1 MKKSIQNRIRK
12 GLFPEMPQT
21 FADRLTGA
29 LKIGGAFNADQR
41 SADEA
46 PTAPVLPE
54 RSKRRFP
61 FGKIFNGVAAAVLA
75 ALCIV
80 IAVFG
85 IILPNVQKTHGAT
98 HPDGYRADFPVGKWT
113 RTRSKYA
120 SQGTDYSWIDV
131 DMESWQSWLEITA
144 DGHAHLTEYDSE
156 SGEALHADFSVA
168 IGSDGIQT
176 DWESCTGMWY
186 DTAADTICMEIV
198 GRRRDYYSRTPDAEI
213 PESKMS
219 PEDMLEG
226 LWCAL
231 SVDPGEDGLL
241 EIRFYTEAAATERKA
256 LIVKDG
262 VSYDGYS
269 YTVEKWEQSQK
280 NTGNLWYRFTF
291 IDGDEELT
299 IDLCMDTDG
308 KEPIYMDWNLDKSEE
323 GQKTYLKCPVIE
335 ANELP
340 MQYTEYYGAGEG
352 FVGFLAAV
360 DLNGDG
366 NPVRVKVTSDDPN
379 WFIEKGEEPELTV
392 QIGRGEWTANEVLVW
407 DSVIFADLDPN
418 DGHGNVLLS
427 VKRTDGTIFTY
438 ELHSED
444 DTVVCGHVAEGDSNT
459 YAMSTNINLYEKT
472 SVGAWSHTVGVGYK
486 QRITIRADG
495 TATLK
500 QTAGALGTFEVQ
512 LTYTETDGKLQF
524 VSAYTGRND
533 SFTAVYDAE
542 RDVLAVTR
550 NGETAEYERCIPDL
564 AGSKWTL
571 MDMKK
576 ISGNGIDAGGDLNEP
591 ELIGPE
597 MYLEF
602 DADGTVT
609 VTVLYGDETVRRT
622 FRSIANGTSIDIPD
636 ADETVITDTLEYDA
650 ATDTL
655 RMYYVSYSGLQADMI
670 FSRTPDAEIPSPEPE
685 KTDDNIVTSEA
696 DLAALRAKY
705 PEYFGLDTE
714 SGLKVFVAEFACDSF
729 SCTLLSGKDKDKTL
743 LDISTMPGMTVGE
756 MLSVLLTYDIPSE
769 KIEVI
774 PYVNPLS
781 SYAYNIDALYTS
793 YVTWKIKGGLPYL
806 DAVQFDLDGDGR
818 EELCTLTYGPT
829 SGLFTVVFSAY
840 RDGKVIAQ
848 NVYNLHYGELYFEKT
863 ADGLRL
869 SHTYSQWADSAPQ
882 TDIWLVSLKGGR
894 IVWTNEK
901 TGEEFSGY
909 WGDES
914 WNLDGKEPASDDMS
928 EVNVSRTYLCVGATA
943 GDRIVPTPWGYLSEL
958 NGLEAV
964 ENDPENATGDFVWV
978 TRTYHTSVP
987 DGQPKLAWGELRC
1000 GEEETPAA
1008 ALRLETDLTDGGEP
1022 VVVHFA
1028 LCDQPM
1034 EYGFLDEGIAD
1045 AGPLVPEPTAA
1056 TLFYADWDE
1065 DGVYEYLAYLKLP
1078 EIGKCLISDG
1088 ERTLVLSDC
1097 VSVRGFYSDLDSK
1110 SPYGNLILSTEAADG
1125 SERVYEL
1132 HPEGDA
1138 IVIGKTLN
1146 GYCFVDDGTLTENEP
1161 YDLCI
1166 SEPSPFG
1173 SARGFYT
1180 VHGDALTQW
1189 ANSWEHDR
1197 LALEFDGIDI
1207 QRDRDRLIKEGLL
1220 LKLKRDL
1227 PCTLNGKEGLLE
1239 AGTYVYLLS
1248 YFDTLTEAILCTE
1261 DGRGVKVTM
1270 NGDADDL
1277 RIDGIP
1283 VSDYFDNAPRG

>member
-12 GLFPEMPQT
+12 GLFPEMPQS

-29 LKIGGAFNADQR
+29 LKIGAAFNADQR
-41 SADEA
+41 CADEA

-98 HPDGYRADFPVGKWT
+98 RPDGYRADFPVGKWT
-113 RTRSKYA
+113 LTEVEANGSKGDPALIGMEMALEFQKDGSVTVKTVTGGAEGQYVYRYTFADNAIELTAEGGEIPVLPA
-120 SQGTDYSWIDV
+120 SGTYDPETDT
-131 DMESWQSWLEITA
+131 LRFAGA
-144 DGHAHLTEYDSE
+144 DGD
-156 SGEALHADFSVA
+156 GALIFTRM
-168 IGSDGIQT
+168 SDAVT
-176 DWESCTGMWY
+176 
-186 DTAADTICMEIV
+186 
-198 GRRRDYYSRTPDAEI
+198 

-335 ANELP
+335 ADELP

-366 NPVRVKVTSDDPN
+366 NPVRVEVASNDPN

-427 VKRTDGTIFTY
+427 VKRADGTIFTY
-438 ELHSED
+438 ELHLEG
-444 DTVVCGHVAEGDSNT
+444 DTVVCGYVAEGDSK
-459 YAMSTNINLYEKT
+459 TNAAIPQFI
-472 SVGAWSHTVGVGYK
+472 VG
-486 QRITIRADG
+486 
-495 TATLK
+495 
-500 QTAGALGTFEVQ
+500 
-512 LTYTETDGKLQF
+512 
-524 VSAYTGRND
+524 
-533 SFTAVYDAE
+533 
-542 RDVLAVTR
+542 
-550 NGETAEYERCIPDL
+550 
-564 AGSKWTL
+564 KWTL
-571 MDMKK
+571 TG
-576 ISGNGIDAGGDLNEP
+576 IELYGSTGGPETSGL
-591 ELIGPE
+591 E

-602 DADGTVT
+602 SDKESVT
-609 VTVLYGDETVRRT
+609 VTTVKET
-622 FRSIANGTSIDIPD
+622 G
-636 ADETVITDTLEYDA
+636 TDTQTYRWRFVSGNQIELTNKDYVTSSIPYTFLYDA

-655 RMYYVSYSGLQADMI
+655 RMDPDGYGLKGMLIFSRTPDTVIPTDNEPDLAGKWTRTRSKYASQGTDYSWIDVDMESWQSWLEITADGHAHLTEYDSESGEARHADFSVAIGSDGIQTDWESCTGMWYDTAADTICMEIVGRRRDYY
-670 FSRTPDAEIPSPEPE
+670 SRTPDAEIPEGE
-685 KTDDNIVTSEA
+685 RREIT
-696 DLAALRAKY
+696 ALRSQY

-714 SGLKVFVAEFACDSF
+714 SGLKVFVAEFACDYF
-729 SCTLLSGKDKDKTL
+729 SCALLSGKDKEKTL
-743 LDISTMPGMTVGE
+743 PDISLMRGTTVGE
-756 MLSVLLTYDIPSE
+756 MLSILLTYDIPSE

>member
-12 GLFPEMPQT
+12 GLFPEMPQS
-21 FADRLTGA
+21 FADRLTGT

-41 SADEA
+41 SAEEA

-156 SGEALHADFSVA
+156 SGKALHADFSVA

-198 GRRRDYYSRTPDAEI
+198 GRRRDYYSRTPDAVI

-472 SVGAWSHTVGVGYK
+472 SVGAWSHTVGVGYE

-670 FSRTPDAEIPSPEPE
+670 FSRTPDAVIPAGERKEIAE
-685 KTDDNIVTSEA
+685 
-696 DLAALRAKY
+696 LRKQY
-705 PEYFGLDTE
+705 PEYFGLDT
-714 SGLKVFVAEFACDSF
+714 SKGLKVYVWQMAE
-729 SCTLLSGKDKDKTL
+729 
-743 LDISTMPGMTVGE
+743 
-756 MLSVLLTYDIPSE
+756 
-769 KIEVI
+769 
-774 PYVNPLS
+774 S
-781 SYAYNIDALYTS
+781 SYSCAL
-793 YVTWKIKGGLPYL
+793 
-806 DAVQFDLDGDGR
+806 
-818 EELCTLTYGPT
+818 
-829 SGLFTVVFSAY
+829 
-840 RDGKVIAQ
+840 
-848 NVYNLHYGELYFEKT
+848 
-863 ADGLRL
+863 
-869 SHTYSQWADSAPQ
+869 
-882 TDIWLVSLKGGR
+882 LKGSD
-894 IVWTNEK
+894 NK
-901 TGEEFSGY
+901 T
-909 WGDES
+909 
-914 WNLDGKEPASDDMS
+914 
-928 EVNVSRTYLCVGATA
+928 
-943 GDRIVPTPWGYLSEL
+943 
-958 NGLEAV
+958 EA
-964 ENDPENATGDFVWV
+964 
-978 TRTYHTSVP
+978 
-987 DGQPKLAWGELRC
+987 
-1000 GEEETPAA
+1000 
-1008 ALRLETDLTDGGEP
+1008 
-1022 VVVHFA
+1022 
-1028 LCDQPM
+1028 
-1034 EYGFLDEGIAD
+1034 
-1045 AGPLVPEPTAA
+1045 
-1056 TLFYADWDE
+1056 
-1065 DGVYEYLAYLKLP
+1065 
-1078 EIGKCLISDG
+1078 EIGGMKGVTI
-1088 ERTLVLSDC
+1088 EQMR
-1097 VSVRGFYSDLDSK
+1097 
-1110 SPYGNLILSTEAADG
+1110 LILSTYGLEEKEIEVVPFHNPISSYWYEIDNDYKVWIRRLVKENMPFTNEELEGLKSPPFSIADVVYDVDGDGQLETCSLNRGPTSSDITVVFTVYRNGTLAYRNTFDMDEGEMTFSRSNDGLRIKRVWNDGIQIHTEYSITIENGMIVLTDEIRGGTVEYWGLDDPQWNMAVVKTPEERLEGLWCAMSAEEGQDGLLEIGFYKDAATGKRMVFYWGGDFRYNGYSYTVEEQESRWSDEAYLFTLTDGDEICRITLYLYHQGDMRIDMDVDGKSYKKLTPITAEELPMKQDKYIGAGEGKVYYLDLVDLNGDGKPVRVSVYGYTPVSVVTGEEGESELTVQIGACEWKINEKLVMDSGIYIDLDPNDGHGNLLLSTTRADG
-1125 SERVYEL
+1125 TERTYEL
-1132 HPEGDA
+1132 HVENGEL
-1138 IVIGKTLN
+1138 VCGHTVE
-1146 GYCFVDDGTLTENEP
+1146 GYCFLNDSEQQELMLGTPTDLLGAKYGYREVKGEALEPADEWLQASALIERVMFGKREDNIKDGMLLHLVRALPCEIDGKPATLEPGVYMHLREWNEAMTEIVFLTEDDRWITVYLDGTAP
-1161 YDLCI
+1161 
-1166 SEPSPFG
+1166 
-1173 SARGFYT
+1173 YT
-1180 VHGDALTQW
+1180 VGGVP
-1189 ANSWEHDR
+1189 
-1197 LALEFDGIDI
+1197 LA
-1207 QRDRDRLIKEGLL
+1207 
-1220 LKLKRDL
+1220 
-1227 PCTLNGKEGLLE
+1227 
-1239 AGTYVYLLS
+1239 
-1248 YFDTLTEAILCTE
+1248 
-1261 DGRGVKVTM
+1261 
-1270 NGDADDL
+1270 
-1277 RIDGIP
+1277 
-1283 VSDYFDNAPRG
+1283 DYFDNAPKG

>member
-12 GLFPEMPQT
+12 GLFPEMPQS
-21 FADRLTGA
+21 FADRLTGT
-29 LKIGGAFNADQR
+29 LKIGGALNADQR
-41 SADEA
+41 SAEEA

-54 RSKRRFP
+54 RPKRRFP

-98 HPDGYRADFPVGKWT
+98 RPDGYRADFPVGKWT

-198 GRRRDYYSRTPDAEI
+198 GRRRDYYSRTPDAVI
-213 PESKMS
+213 PEVKTTDGAAFSPVDKWTLTGIEYNGSVGS
-219 PEDMLEG
+219 PELFGMQM
-226 LWCAL
+226 W
-231 SVDPGEDGLL
+231 L
-241 EIRFYTEAAATERKA
+241 EINANGTAVKTMTVSDVIDKERF
-256 LIVKDG
+256 L
-262 VSYDGYS
+262 YDIS
-269 YTVEKWEQSQK
+269 DMEIILNEV
-280 NTGNLWYRFTF
+280 R
-291 IDGDEELT
+291 
-299 IDLCMDTDG
+299 DTDP
-308 KEPIYMDWNLDKSEE
+308 K
-323 GQKTYLKCPVIE
+323 
-335 ANELP
+335 
-340 MQYTEYYGAGEG
+340 
-352 FVGFLAAV
+352 
-360 DLNGDG
+360 
-366 NPVRVKVTSDDPN
+366 
-379 WFIEKGEEPELTV
+379 
-392 QIGRGEWTANEVLVW
+392 
-407 DSVIFADLDPN
+407 
-418 DGHGNVLLS
+418 
-427 VKRTDGTIFTY
+427 
-438 ELHSED
+438 
-444 DTVVCGHVAEGDSNT
+444 
-459 YAMSTNINLYEKT
+459 
-472 SVGAWSHTVGVGYK
+472 
-486 QRITIRADG
+486 TIR
-495 TATLK
+495 LI
-500 QTAGALGTFEVQ
+500 
-512 LTYTETDGKLQF
+512 
-524 VSAYTGRND
+524 
-533 SFTAVYDAE
+533 YDAE
-542 RDVLAVTR
+542 TDALHWNNA
-550 NGETAEYERCIPDL
+550 L
-564 AGSKWTL
+564 FGSSNSL
-571 MDMKK
+571 
-576 ISGNGIDAGGDLNEP
+576 
-591 ELIGPE
+591 
-597 MYLEF
+597 
-602 DADGTVT
+602 
-609 VTVLYGDETVRRT
+609 
-622 FRSIANGTSIDIPD
+622 
-636 ADETVITDTLEYDA
+636 
-650 ATDTL
+650 
-655 RMYYVSYSGLQADMI
+655 I
-670 FSRTPDAEIPSPEPE
+670 FSRTPDVVIPTPEPE
-685 KTDDNIVTSEA
+685 KTDDNIVTSDE

-964 ENDPENATGDFVWV
+964 ENDPENATGDFAWV

-1110 SPYGNLILSTEAADG
+1110 SPYGNLILSTEVADG

-1146 GYCFVDDGTLTENEP
+1146 GYCFVDDGTLTEDEP

-1166 SEPSPFG
+1166 GEPSPFG
-1173 SARGFYT
+1173 SAYGYYT
-1180 VHGDALTQW
+1180 VHGDALTQG
-1189 ANSWEHDR
+1189 ANSWEHER

-1248 YFDTLTEAILCTE
+1248 YLDTLTEAHLCTE

-1283 VSDYFDNAPRG
+1283 VSDYFDNAPKG